1 MNLRNWR
8 FFIYNGFQN
17 ILRNRVMSLAS
28 VTAIMVALI
37 VLGLMLVIVVNL
49 DVMMKEMESKM
60 EITLFLKDGVADSE
74 RFDLQN
80 EISSWQGVYDV
91 EFVSKHQALEEW
103 KRQLG
108 DRGSLLDGYT
118 GENNPLPDSFL
129 VKIEK
134 PEYVNSIVE
143 KAKAIPDIE
152 EVNYSSKVAEFIEWL
167 ARTIR
172 LVGMGLVAV
181 LASVAVIIISNTVR
195 LTVYSRRREIGIMKY
210 IGATDW
216 FIRWPFI
223 IEGLILGVMGGI
235 IATGVVVLGYKFL
248 LDRSSYINA
257 RWGYLGIFKLLPLNE
272 IALYILGATLLLGAC
287 VGVLASCLSIRK
299 YLRV

>member
-1 MNLRNWR
+1 MNLRSWR
-8 FFIYNGFQN
+8 FFVCHGFQN

-28 VTAIMVALI
+28 VTAIMIALI
-37 VLGLMLVIVVNL
+37 VLGLILVIVVNL
-49 DVMMKEMESKM
+49 DVMMREVESKM
-60 EITLFLKDGVADSE
+60 EITLFLKNGVTDNE
-74 RFDLQN
+74 RSSLEN
-80 EISSWQGVYDV
+80 EIRSWKGVYDV

-108 DRGSLLDGYT
+108 DKGNLLDGYT

-134 PEYVNSIVE
+134 PEYASVIVE
-143 KAKAIPDIE
+143 KAKSIPVIE

-167 ARTIR
+167 TRTIR
-172 LVGMGLVAV
+172 FIGMGLVAV
-181 LASVAVIIISNTVR
+181 LASVAVIVISNTIR

-223 IEGLILGVMGGI
+223 IEGLILGIMGSL
-235 IATGVVVLGYKFL
+235 IATGVVALGYKYL
-248 LDRSSYINA
+248 LDKSSYINMK
-257 RWGYLGIFKLLPLNE
+257 WGYLGIFKLLPLNE
-272 IALYILGATLLLGAC
+272 VMLYVFEASLLVGAC

-299 YLRV
+299 HLRV